1 MSDSAPVFGPAP
13 PGGQGPAADEQP
25 DPIQSR
31 LARLEDALN
40 SLRACFDDRLRYDAA
55 KDRAFDF
62 LYSKLR
68 EQDTDQGFALK
79 KNLILALLRLHDHM
93 ENAEGALDRDSH
105 GRQHIADLRTA
116 LLDILYAEDIEPITT
131 AGAEFDR
138 TRQQALGS
146 VPASDPAWD
155 NTVDR
160 VVRAGFVCG
169 DRVLRPQSVIVR
181 RYQSPEGQEP
191 GKGG

>member
-13 PGGQGPAADEQP
+13 PGGQGPAAAEPP

-55 KDRAFDF
+55 KDRAFDV

-68 EQDTDQGFALK
+68 EQDTDQSFALK

-93 ENAEGALDRDSH
+93 ESAEGALDQDSA
-105 GRQHIADLRTA
+105 GRQHIADLRA
-116 LLDILYAEDIEPITT
+116 ELLDILYAEDIETITSSS
-131 AGAEFDR
+131 AEFDR

-146 VPASDPAWD
+146 IPTSDPARD

-160 VVRAGFVCG
+160 VLRQGFVCG
-169 DRVLRPQSVIVR
+169 GRMLRAQSVIVR
-181 RYQSPEGQEP
+181 RYQGPESQEP